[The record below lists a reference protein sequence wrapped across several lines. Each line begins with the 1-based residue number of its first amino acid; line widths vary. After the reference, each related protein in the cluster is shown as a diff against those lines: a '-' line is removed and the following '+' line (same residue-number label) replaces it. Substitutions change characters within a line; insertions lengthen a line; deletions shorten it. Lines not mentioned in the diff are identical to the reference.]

1 MGKIRGRLLKPA
13 VFGYADAMTKDNEIS
28 RDAPVSG
35 EPLSEESAEMRITRD
50 KKPDQRGAGDAAQAR
65 ADERKA
71 RAAQKL
77 RENLARRKL
86 QSRARRAGDA
96 DETNGLPAA
105 RIETSSD

>member
-1 MGKIRGRLLKPA
+1 
-13 VFGYADAMTKDNEIS
+13 MTKDSEIS
-28 RDAPVSG
+28 HDQPAG
-35 EPLSEESAEMRITRD
+35 GQQQADDGASARITRGQ
-50 KKPDQRGAGDAAQAR
+50 KPDQRGAGNAAQAR

-105 RIETSSD
+105 KSDTPS